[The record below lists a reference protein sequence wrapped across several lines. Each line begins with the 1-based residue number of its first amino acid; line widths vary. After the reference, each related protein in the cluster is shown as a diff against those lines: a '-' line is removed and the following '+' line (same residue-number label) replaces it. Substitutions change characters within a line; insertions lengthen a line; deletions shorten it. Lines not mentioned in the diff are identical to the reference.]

1 MPSWVEDLLQ
11 PERLW
16 PVAIVLT
23 LLWLAARSLIKG
35 WPLLSA
41 FVGLVHTLV
50 GDEDTPG
57 IAERMEAQSRTLSTM
72 GEKLEAVRAQVQNSH
87 HTNMRDDIDGLTKTV
102 DGLTETV
109 EEVVSAVRQQQNDFA
124 VHVAIAKDSD
134 RRQAETAEKVSRL
147 AARWADDG
155 APRPRA

>member
-1 MPSWVEDLLQ
+1 MPSWVEELLQ

-41 FVGLVHTLV
+41 FVDLIQTLV
-50 GDEDTPG
+50 GDEDKGQPG
-57 IAERMEAQSRTLSTM
+57 IAARMESQSKALSEM

-87 HTNMRDDIDGLTKTV
+87 NTNMRDDIDGLT
-102 DGLTETV
+102 ETV
-109 EEVVSAVRQQQNDFA
+109 EELASAVRQQQNDFA

-147 AARWADDG
+147 AARWADG
-155 APRPRA
+155 GSPRPRTT